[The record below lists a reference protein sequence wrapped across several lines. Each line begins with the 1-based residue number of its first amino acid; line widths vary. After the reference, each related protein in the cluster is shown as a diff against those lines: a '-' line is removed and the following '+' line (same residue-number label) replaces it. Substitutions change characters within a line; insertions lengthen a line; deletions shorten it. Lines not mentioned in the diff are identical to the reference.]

1 MFFVFFQSVSCF
13 ASCRW
18 SAALIDCSEAM
29 KNNNS
34 LYSKKTTKNS
44 GWPCIDYVLV
54 CMILIY
60 CIVLYFYLYIYIL
73 YTNNQVCPP
82 PLGTTTFATVTSQ
95 LGEHSDW
102 RGGCRTCWV
111 VYIYIVH
118 VCMISIYPAQMYTST
133 LFFITFDIF
142 WWWLLHL
149 HFWGSEA
156 AKKTHALVLKS

>member
-60 CIVLYFYLYIYIL
+60 CIVLYFYLYIYII
-73 YTNNQVCPP
+73 YKQSSMS
-82 PLGTTTFATVTSQ
+82 TSF
-95 LGEHSDW
+95 GYYYFCYRNITAW
-102 RGGCRTCWV
+102 RAFRLERGMQNMLSCI
-111 VYIYIVH
+111 YIYIVH